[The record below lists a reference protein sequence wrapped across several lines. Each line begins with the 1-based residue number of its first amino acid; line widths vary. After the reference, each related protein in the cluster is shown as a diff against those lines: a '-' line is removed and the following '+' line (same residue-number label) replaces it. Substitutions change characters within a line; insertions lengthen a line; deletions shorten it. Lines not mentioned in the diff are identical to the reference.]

1 MFTSL
6 ELKALI
12 LAIAM
17 GGAAIAAG
25 VLTHKVDSAA
35 YTKLELSYAQAQATA
50 VATAVAEQK
59 RLDDIATQAAQR
71 EATNQSRIASQAQA
85 ALTEV
90 QNHVKVVTIK
100 CIPLGLVRV
109 LDAATFGVTAAG
121 LSHAA
126 GNSDATCAKIDAPTL
141 ARSIVANYFTANANA
156 EQLNALIANLRD
168 MHAKH

>member
-1 MFTSL
+1 MFASI

-17 GGAAIAAG
+17 GGAAITSG
-25 VLTHKVDSAA
+25 VVTHKVDNSRYVA
-35 YTKLELSYAQAQATA
+35 LELKYAQAEATA
-50 VATAVAEQK
+50 VAAAQAEQK

-71 EATNQSRIASQAQA
+71 EAANQSRLAAKAQA

-90 QNHVKVVTIK
+90 QQHVKVVTIK

-109 LDAATFGVTAAG
+109 LDAAALGVTAAS
-121 LSHAA
+121 LPHAT
-126 GNSDATCAKIDAPTL
+126 GNSDVTCAKVDTVAL

-156 EQLNALIANLRD
+156 EQLNALIANLRE
-168 MHAKH
+168 MHK